1 VKVSAFPGICLGFLG
16 GGWPQGRQVWR
27 RGALVFRPAA
37 RGAKNDG
44 GGRNRVGA
52 GTMSLRVVVGP
63 MFAGKTSEIQS
74 VVRRYSRLGKSV
86 LVLTADID
94 NRYATN
100 AIVNHDMTSIPAR
113 AVPIRGGLMEVLS
126 WPAFGEATAVVV
138 DEAQFFVDCLIPFV
152 REAVDRAGKHVVVV
166 GLDSDAEQRP
176 FGDVL
181 ALMAHADSIEKKTAL
196 CLRCGDGT
204 AAIFT
209 RRLRAGGDQVAVG
222 GADLYEP
229 VCRRHFTMETE

>member
-1 VKVSAFPGICLGFLG
+1 MVI
-16 GGWPQGRQVWR
+16 
-27 RGALVFRPAA
+27 
-37 RGAKNDG
+37 
-44 GGRNRVGA
+44 

-74 VVRRYSRLGKSV
+74 VVRRYSRLGQTV

-94 NRYATN
+94 NRYAVVGGDGST
-100 AIVNHDMTSIPAR
+100 AIVNHDRASIPAR
-113 AVPIRGGLMEVLS
+113 AVAVAGGLMGVLS
-126 WPAFGEATAVVV
+126 WPEFRVATAVVV
-138 DEAQFFVDCLIPFV
+138 DEAQFFTGCLIPFV
-152 REAVDRAGKHVVVV
+152 REAVDRWGKHVIVV

-181 ALMAHADSIEKKTAL
+181 ALMAHADMIEKKTAL

-209 RRLRAGGDQVAVG
+209 RRLRPRLEVGDGGAVEVG
-222 GADLYEP
+222 GADIYEP
-229 VCRRHFTMETE
+229 VCRRHFTVGE

>member
-1 VKVSAFPGICLGFLG
+1 
-16 GGWPQGRQVWR
+16 
-27 RGALVFRPAA
+27 
-37 RGAKNDG
+37 
-44 GGRNRVGA
+44 
-52 GTMSLRVVVGP
+52 MSLRVVVGP
-63 MFAGKTSEIQS
+63 MFAGKTSEIQRI
-74 VVRRYSRLGKSV
+74 VRRNKRLGRSV

-100 AIVNHDMTSIPAR
+100 ALVNHDQTAIPAR
-113 AVPIRGGLMEVLS
+113 AVPVRGGLMGSLRWEEV
-126 WPAFGEATAVVV
+126 AAATAIVV

-152 REAVDRAGKHVVVV
+152 REAVDRHGKHVVVV

-181 ALMAHADSIEKKTAL
+181 ALMAHADEIEKLTAL

-209 RRLRAGGDQVAVG
+209 RRVREAGAATEQVAVG

-229 VCRRHFTMETE
+229 VCRRHFNEGGAAATE